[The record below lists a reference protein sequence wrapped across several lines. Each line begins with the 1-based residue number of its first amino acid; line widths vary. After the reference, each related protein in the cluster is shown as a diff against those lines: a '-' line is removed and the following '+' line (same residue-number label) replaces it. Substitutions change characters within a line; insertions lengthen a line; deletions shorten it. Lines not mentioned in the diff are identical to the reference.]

1 MPALVGILSLLN
13 NFYLITQITA
23 ACARFNKTGWK
34 PLLSSSQEL
43 IIMINLA
50 ALCHKKSTVE
60 GYNED
65 KVNDM
70 NTLVDSQ

>member
-1 MPALVGILSLLN
+1 MPALVSLLN

-65 KVNDM
+65 KVSDM
-70 NTLVDSQ
+70 KRTIW

>member
-34 PLLSSSQEL
+34 HLSSSLQEL
-43 IIMINLA
+43 IMTKDLV

-65 KVNDM
+65 KVSDM